1 MKLFGGFHG
10 ARDKGA
16 AKKRIREPQE
26 ETASKV
32 TPSEESAEE
41 TVRTPE
47 EQAKID
53 DIIAAY
59 QKKKRTRRLIALGV
73 AAVLIIG
80 GVIVWKSTVKAPD
93 VVQPTAKPSP
103 SASAAPK
110 PSKNPGQDP
119 NDPQETEEPE
129 PTEEPVKERERLE
142 NVHTFLLVGR
152 EQSYGNTDT
161 LMVGIYNEDEKTV
174 NVVSI
179 PRDTC
184 ANVESNPNYNETKK
198 INAVYARADMEGLIE
213 AMSDIVGF
221 PIDCYVS
228 VGVNGFVNLVN
239 TIGGIYFNVPHY
251 MNYDDPTQD
260 LHIHFSPGEQY
271 LNGYDAI
278 KVVRWRQNNDG
289 TNYGDIDR
297 INTQQNFLK
306 AVIKQCLS
314 WSNLKNNL
322 SDYVDIF
329 NEYVKTDLTAG
340 NMLWYAQEVLKL
352 DMDNIHFYTMPA
364 DYSVN
369 IRGFSYGLV
378 HVDEWLEMLQEHFVV
393 YDQPITLDD
402 LDLISKDANGNLYAT
417 SGEIKGGMDSFLDSR
432 DYLRRL
438 EEWNNSRAG

>member
-1 MKLFGGFHG
+1 MKLFGGFRG
-10 ARDKGA
+10 AWDKGA

-26 ETASKV
+26 EMESKV
-32 TPSEESAEE
+32 TPSEDGAAE

-59 QKKKRTRRLIALGV
+59 QKKKRTRRLIALGI

-103 SASAAPK
+103 SASVTPK

-184 ANVESNPNYNETKK
+184 ANVESNPYYNETKK

-329 NEYVKTDLTAG
+329 NEYVKTDLTTG
-340 NMLWYAQEVLKL
+340 NMLWYAQEILKL
-352 DMDNIHFYTMPA
+352 DMENIHFYTMPA